1 MKQTKE
7 SIQFA
12 IDTLT
17 AEVSQK
23 YAIEHQITGTS
34 SLRLFMG
41 TDTFLL
47 LSNPE
52 SFLYLESAEYL
63 LDMLYAEL
71 QGDTE
76 RWLEV

>member
-1 MKQTKE
+1 MKQSKE

-12 IDTLT
+12 IDTLA

-23 YAIEHQITGTS
+23 YAMGEQITGIA
-34 SLRLFMG
+34 SLRFFMR
-41 TDTFLL
+41 TDTFKL

-52 SFLYLESAEYL
+52 SFLYLESAEYV
-63 LDMLYAEL
+63 LDMLCAEL
-71 QGDTE
+71 SNDLE